1 MSLNGT
7 LQWILCYVSFASM
20 KKESQGGA
28 WTYTQRRTQCSNGG
42 RDRIAAATG
51 QGMLTAALRPK
62 RQGTN
67 SSLKTPEGAG
77 PFWLLHFS
85 PVHLISDFWPREHA
99 LCHKSQLEWNS
110 NWGDLVFFV
119 NVASSR
125 LFSYCK
131 LYVV

>member
-1 MSLNGT
+1 
-7 LQWILCYVSFASM
+7 M

-62 RQGTN
+62 RQETN

-77 PFWLLHFS
+77 PF
-85 PVHLISDFWPREHA
+85 
-99 LCHKSQLEWNS
+99 
-110 NWGDLVFFV
+110 
-119 NVASSR
+119 
-125 LFSYCK
+125 
-131 LYVV
+131 